1 MYSTRAHLRI
11 SIMSCMLGLG
21 GLALPQAAEPIRVAC
36 IGNSI
41 TEGGYPQK
49 LAALLGPSY
58 KVENDG
64 VSATTLLKRGDF
76 PYWTRG
82 KLANV
87 FAFKPHIVTIKLGT
101 NDTKA
106 QNWDRFGGEFERDL
120 NALIDTLN
128 SLSSKPRI
136 WLVAPIPIYQNTFGI
151 RNDILTSQIIPIYK
165 KVAAARSLELI
176 DAYTPMLNQTGL
188 YTDGVHMRPAGND
201 SIAAIFYRAFES
213 KAVKIACIGNSITQ
227 YVNTVSGQTL
237 PEQAYAARLGML
249 FGPGHFTRN
258 YGVSGAY
265 VQKNGPSPY
274 WTNGRL
280 AQIFAWKPQVITIK
294 LGTNDAR
301 AQDWNRANFI
311 KDLAAFID
319 TLENGISPRPKIWL
333 TLPVPAWEVNGVK
346 PFNGID
352 GVLIR
357 DQVIPAI
364 KEVAAAKGL
373 PTIDAHTPFLDLKRL
388 VPDGVHPINEGQDS
402 LAVIFHRTMTA
413 GPTSVA
419 RGSDRPSAADA
430 GARARSAAA
439 TFFRWLDGFRGIDG
453 RSRPR

>member
-1 MYSTRAHLRI
+1 MHFPPVRPRLSLLTLAI
-11 SIMSCMLGLG
+11 

-49 LAALLGPSY
+49 LANLLGPSY

-64 VSATTLLKRGDF
+64 VSATTLLKRGDI

-82 KLANV
+82 KLSNV

-106 QNWDRFGGEFERDL
+106 HNWDPHGKDFEKDL

-128 SLSSKPRI
+128 TLSTKPKI
-136 WLVAPIPIYQNTFGI
+136 WLVAPIPIFQNSFGI
-151 RNDILTSQIIPIYK
+151 RNDILVNQIIPIYK
-165 KVAAARSLELI
+165 RVAADRGLDLI
-176 DAYTPMLNQTGL
+176 DANTPMLNLAGL
-188 YTDGVHMRPAGND
+188 YTDGVHMRAAGND
-201 SIAAIFYRAFES
+201 TIAAIFHRAFES

-227 YVNTVSGQTL
+227 YVGTVSGQQTL
-237 PEQAYAARLGML
+237 AEHAYAARLGML

-265 VQKNGPSPY
+265 MQKKAPSPY

-280 AQIFAWKPQVITIK
+280 AQVIAWKPQVVTIK

-301 AQDWNRANFI
+301 AQHWNRANFI
-311 KDLAAFID
+311 KDLNAFID
-319 TLENGISPRPKIWL
+319 TLEKSISPRPKIWL

-346 PFNGID
+346 PFDGID

-357 DQVIPAI
+357 DEVIPAI
-364 KEVAAAKGL
+364 RQVAEARGL
-373 PTIDAHTPFLDLKRL
+373 STIDAHTPFLSLKRL
-388 VPDGVHPINEGQDS
+388 VPDGVHPANEGQDS
-402 LAVIFHRTMTA
+402 LAAIFHRTMTA
-413 GPTSVA
+413 TPTTAA
-419 RGSDRPSAADA
+419 RGPGRPSAAEA
-430 GARARSAAA
+430 GARAGSAAA